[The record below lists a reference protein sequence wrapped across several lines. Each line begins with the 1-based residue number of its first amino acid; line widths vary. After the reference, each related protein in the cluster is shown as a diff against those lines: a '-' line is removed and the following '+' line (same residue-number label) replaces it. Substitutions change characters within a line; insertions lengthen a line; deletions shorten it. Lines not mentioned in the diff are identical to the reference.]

1 MTTRPGA
8 IAAGILVG
16 LALAGSAIALAGE
29 APPIN
34 TEAAPAP
41 VATEPV
47 EDLAPPAWAPPGTI
61 RGRAEAVAHPE
72 HHDPAQEADFTVED
86 VPGQAIV
93 NACRGPNPPTTRLH
107 CRAVIAIAEGRM
119 PPGVYSDHQLRERL
133 GE

>member
-1 MTTRPGA
+1 MAMHPRAMT
-8 IAAGILVG
+8 AGILVG

-29 APPIN
+29 APPTN
-34 TEAAPAP
+34 TEANSAPA
-41 VATEPV
+41 ATEPV
-47 EDLAPPAWAPPGTI
+47 EDFAPPAWAQPGTV

-86 VPGQAIV
+86 LPGEAIV
-93 NACRGPNPPTTRLH
+93 SGCRGPNPPTTRLH
-107 CRAVIAIAEGRM
+107 CRAVIAISEGRM